1 MHRAHRHTPFV
12 SQSLRGPP
20 ENPDRKGCARGIDFQ
35 TPHLL
40 SSRDPGLQ
48 LSPSSRTRSR
58 QTEKVPER
66 EGHATP
72 KPWRPAPPSRRS
84 GRRVPLRGPHGKARL
99 LEGSTPCTGGFR
111 GSRRRGASSWGDATS
126 WNEHTQGG
134 RFLTSREEAL
144 QHAPSVTRG
153 HLSSGPKPQNL
164 SVPGDTE
171 VGGIGRRERRALSQF
186 RFGVRLW
193 KTHLGKGH
201 L

>member
-84 GRRVPLRGPHGKARL
+84 GRRGLSAGPT
-99 LEGSTPCTGGFR
+99 E
-111 GSRRRGASSWGDATS
+111 RRGCWRGARRAPGASGAHAAEGRLPGETPPCGTS
-126 WNEHTQGG
+126 ALKAGG
-134 RFLTSREEAL
+134 
-144 QHAPSVTRG
+144 
-153 HLSSGPKPQNL
+153 SSPP
-164 SVPGDTE
+164 
-171 VGGIGRRERRALSQF
+171 ERRLCNTPP
-186 RFGVRLW
+186 R
-193 KTHLGKGH
+193 
-201 L
+201 

>member
-20 ENPDRKGCARGIDFQ
+20 ENPDRKGCACGIDFQ

-99 LEGSTPCTGGFR
+99 LEGGRAVHRGLPGLTPPR
-111 GSRRRGASSWGDATS
+111 GVFLGRRHPAERAHSRRAVPHLPREGFATRPLGDARAFIIGP
-126 WNEHTQGG
+126 Q
-134 RFLTSREEAL
+134 AL
-144 QHAPSVTRG
+144 E
-153 HLSSGPKPQNL
+153 PQR
-164 SVPGDTE
+164 P
-171 VGGIGRRERRALSQF
+171 RR
-186 RFGVRLW
+186 
-193 KTHLGKGH
+193 H
-201 L
+201 